1 MNILS
6 NTLINTKNIKGLNV
20 HNSNALLN
28 NNRNQQQQQSQQID
42 TNVDNYSVGD
52 ILTIFNL
59 VDVEPTLFQIKDV
72 ANNLIARMKTEGKME
87 MAVFFEKAKQKV
99 ISEIERENDTDSD
112 SDSDSDTDVEI
123 YNKKHNN
130 INTSSSLIG
139 ENWWEQ
145 DAPMKCQNVRQP
157 PLINVSNSNCIS
169 INGGTSNNVNNNN
182 NNNSISIS
190 SSNKANIQM
199 IEYEKNII
207 LEKLKIT
214 ELKLRET
221 EKENKKLRKRIE
233 ILTDR

>member
-20 HNSNALLN
+20 HNSNTLLN
-28 NNRNQQQQQSQQID
+28 NNRNQPQQQSQQID

-123 YNKKHNN
+123 YNNKKQNN

-145 DAPMKCQNVRQP
+145 DTPMKCQNVRQP

-169 INGGTSNNVNNNN
+169 IGGSNSGGSS
-182 NNNSISIS
+182 NSISG
-190 SSNKANIQM
+190 SNKANIQM

>member
-1 MNILS
+1 
-6 NTLINTKNIKGLNV
+6 
-20 HNSNALLN
+20 
-28 NNRNQQQQQSQQID
+28 
-42 TNVDNYSVGD
+42 
-52 ILTIFNL
+52 
-59 VDVEPTLFQIKDV
+59 
-72 ANNLIARMKTEGKME
+72 MKTEGKME

-99 ISEIERENDTDSD
+99 ISEIEREDDTDSD

-123 YNKKHNN
+123 YNNKKQNN

-169 INGGTSNNVNNNN
+169 IGGSSSGSGS
-182 NNNSISIS
+182 NSI